1 MYRLLLALKPCFKM
15 LEQFSVNKETE
26 LNSTAR
32 LGGAEERNRRAGRVV
47 TAGYLY
53 RQSLLWISVKSR
65 QELSVDSTRANQH
78 AKNP

>member
-32 LGGAEERNRRAGRVV
+32 LGGAEERNRRAGRVRKKPPGW
-47 TAGYLY
+47 TRGDCG
-53 RQSLLWISVKSR
+53 ISIQTVSPLDFCK
-65 QELSVDSTRANQH
+65 V
-78 AKNP
+78 